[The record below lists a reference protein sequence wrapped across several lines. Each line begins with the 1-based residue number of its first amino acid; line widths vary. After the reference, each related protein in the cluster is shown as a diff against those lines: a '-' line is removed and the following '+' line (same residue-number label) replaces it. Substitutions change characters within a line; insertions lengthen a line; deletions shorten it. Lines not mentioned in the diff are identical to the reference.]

1 MQSDDTANAF
11 INENAT
17 IFSELSRDIW
27 EHPQLGM
34 EETYAVKRQTEAL
47 DRAGFSIRSDL
58 GGMSTAFSASW
69 GHGRPVIGVLGEYD
83 ALPGLSQTTSPQKDP
98 VEKGAPGH
106 GCGHNHLGVG
116 SMAAVMAAKAA
127 MEKEGTKGTV
137 IYFGCP
143 AEETLVGKVFMAQAG
158 VFDDLDAALSWHPMS
173 VNTIWASASA
183 AMNSFKLNF
192 YGKSAHAGSSP
203 WGGRSALDGVVLT
216 DVGVNYLREHII
228 PDARIHCVITK
239 GGEAPNIVPDEA
251 QVWYFVRAPRRD
263 QVEEIYD
270 RLLDVAKGAALMSG
284 TQVETEFIT
293 GCYDFLSNGVLAR
306 VLLEKM
312 RQVGAPQFSEA
323 EKGFADKLLESVDSS
338 FVEGR
343 IQKTG
348 LSREELGFPLSDKVL
363 EGVGGFKKGDVG
375 GGSTDVGDV
384 SYIIPTAQLCASC
397 APIGVPGHSWQF
409 TAAQGSSIGK
419 KGMLFAAKSLAL
431 SITELMRSPDILR
444 AAREE
449 FDQAVG
455 PKGYVSPLPQGLASP
470 SKER

>member
-1 MQSDDTANAF
+1 MQSNDTASTFIDKNAAGF
-11 INENAT
+11 T
-17 IFSELSRDIW
+17 RLSDDIW
-27 EHPQLGM
+27 EHPQLGL

-47 DRAGFSIRSDL
+47 SQAGFSIRSDL
-58 GGMSTAFSASW
+58 GGMSTAFSAAW

-83 ALPGLSQTTSPQKDP
+83 ALPGLSQTASPQKDP
-98 VEKGAPGH
+98 VEKAAPGH

-116 SMAAVMAAKAA
+116 SMAAAMAAKAA
-127 MEKEGTKGTV
+127 MEKEGTRGTV

-143 AEETLVGKVFMAQAG
+143 AEETLVGKVFMARAG

-173 VNTIWASASA
+173 INTIWASAST

-192 YGKSAHAGSSP
+192 YGKAAHAGSSP

-239 GGEAPNIVPDEA
+239 GGEAPNVVPAEA

-312 RQVGAPQFSEA
+312 QQVGAPQFSEA
-323 EKGFADKLLESVDSS
+323 EKGFAAKLLESVDPS
-338 FVEGR
+338 FVER
-343 IQKTG
+343 SIQKTG
-348 LSREELGFPLSDKVL
+348 LSREELNFPLCDKVL
-363 EGVGGFKKGDVG
+363 EGVGGFRKGDLE

-384 SYIIPTAQLCASC
+384 SYIIPTAQLCANC

-431 SITELMRSPDILR
+431 AITELMRSPAILR

-455 PKGYVSPLPQGLASP
+455 PKGYVSPLPQGLADP
-470 SKER
+470 SS

>member
-1 MQSDDTANAF
+1 MQRDDTINTF

-17 IFSELSRDIW
+17 RFSELSNDIW
-27 EHPQLGM
+27 QHPQLGL
-34 EETYAVKRQTEAL
+34 EETYAVKRQTEVL
-47 DRAGFSIRSDL
+47 ERAGFSIRSDL

-69 GHGRPVIGVLGEYD
+69 GQGRPVIGVLGEYD
-83 ALPGLSQTTSPQKDP
+83 ALPGLSQTTAPQKDP
-98 VEKGAPGH
+98 VEEGAPGH

-127 MEKEGTKGTV
+127 MEKAGTKGTV

-143 AEETLVGKVFMAQAG
+143 AEETLVGKVFMARAG
-158 VFDDLDAALSWHPMS
+158 VFDELDAALTWHPMS
-173 VNTIWASASA
+173 VNTVWASASA

-192 YGKSAHAGSSP
+192 YGKAAHAGSTP

-239 GGEAPNIVPDEA
+239 GGEAPNVVPAEA

-263 QVEEIYD
+263 QVEEIYG

-293 GCYDFLSNGVLAR
+293 GCYDFLSNAALAG

-323 EKGFADKLLESVDSS
+323 EEGFADKLLGSVDSL
-338 FVEGR
+338 FVEGQ

-348 LSREELGFPLSDKVL
+348 LSRETLGFPLCDKVL
-363 EGVGGFKKGDVG
+363 EGVGGFRKGDLE

-384 SYIIPTAQLCASC
+384 SYIVPTAQLCASC

-409 TAAQGSSIGK
+409 TAAQGSAIGQ

-431 SITELMRSPDILR
+431 SITELMRSPDILKV
-444 AAREE
+444 ARDE

-455 PKGYVSPLPQGLASP
+455 PKGYVSPLPRDLADP
-470 SKER
+470 SS

>member
-1 MQSDDTANAF
+1 MQSDDTASAF
-11 INENAT
+11 IDKNAARFT
-17 IFSELSRDIW
+17 SLSDDIW
-27 EHPQLGM
+27 EHPQLGL

-47 DRAGFSIRSDL
+47 SQAGFSIRSDL

-83 ALPGLSQTTSPQKDP
+83 ALPGLSQTASPQKDP
-98 VEKGAPGH
+98 VEKAAPGH

-127 MEKEGTKGTV
+127 MEKEGTRGTV

-143 AEETLVGKVFMAQAG
+143 AEETLVGKVFMARAG

-173 VNTIWASASA
+173 INTIWASAST

-192 YGKSAHAGSSP
+192 YGKAAHAGSSP

-239 GGEAPNIVPDEA
+239 GGEAPNVVPAEA

-312 RQVGAPQFSEA
+312 QQVGAPQFSEA
-323 EKGFADKLLESVDSS
+323 EKGFADKLLESVDPS
-338 FVEGR
+338 FVER
-343 IQKTG
+343 SIQKTG
-348 LSREELGFPLSDKVL
+348 LSREDTKF
-363 EGVGGFKKGDVG
+363 
-375 GGSTDVGDV
+375 
-384 SYIIPTAQLCASC
+384 
-397 APIGVPGHSWQF
+397 
-409 TAAQGSSIGK
+409 
-419 KGMLFAAKSLAL
+419 
-431 SITELMRSPDILR
+431 
-444 AAREE
+444 
-449 FDQAVG
+449 
-455 PKGYVSPLPQGLASP
+455 SPL
-470 SKER
+470 R